1 MLGVFKAA
9 IQSSTQRTGVAIR
22 FAVVAVLGIL
32 FSGAASAQLDILVTR
47 GLTRPL
53 PMAIVPF
60 GWSGAGP
67 AAYDIAGVVSADL
80 ASSGRF
86 APIPVEDMVSR
97 PTTPAQVNYTD
108 WRLLKVDYVVVG
120 TLTEDTPDR
129 FTAVFQLMDVTR
141 GEQVL
146 GFRLNAGRTDLRATA
161 HRIADMIFEKLVGV
175 PGVFGTQIAYVSEE
189 KRSDGSKRF
198 RLIVS
203 DADGENAKIIADS
216 PQPLMSPAWSPDARR
231 VAYVSFEGDVS
242 QVFVQTLRT
251 GTRERVSARAGVNSS
266 PSFSPDGRLLSLTLS
281 RDQGNLDIFTLDLAT
296 QVLRQLTTD
305 AAIDTEATW
314 SPDGRQVYFTSDR
327 AGGPQVYRVGAEP
340 GARAERVTYE
350 GIYNA
355 RPRISPDGKQIAVV
369 YGQNN
374 TYRIGVVD
382 TANGVLQLL
391 TNGRLDESPSFA
403 PNGAQIIYA
412 TRENGRGV
420 LASVTTDGRIQQ
432 EIASVA
438 GDVREPVWGPYP
450 RP

>member
-1 MLGVFKAA
+1 
-9 IQSSTQRTGVAIR
+9 
-22 FAVVAVLGIL
+22 
-32 FSGAASAQLDILVTR
+32 
-47 GLTRPL
+47 
-53 PMAIVPF
+53 
-60 GWSGAGP
+60 
-67 AAYDIAGVVSADL
+67 
-80 ASSGRF
+80 
-86 APIPVEDMVSR
+86 
-97 PTTPAQVNYTD
+97 
-108 WRLLKVDYVVVG
+108 
-120 TLTEDTPDR
+120 
-129 FTAVFQLMDVTR
+129 
-141 GEQVL
+141 
-146 GFRLNAGRTDLRATA
+146 
-161 HRIADMIFEKLVGV
+161 
-175 PGVFGTQIAYVSEE
+175 
-189 KRSDGSKRF
+189 
-198 RLIVS
+198 
-203 DADGENAKIIADS
+203 
-216 PQPLMSPAWSPDARR
+216 
-231 VAYVSFEGDVS
+231 
-242 QVFVQTLRT
+242 
-251 GTRERVSARAGVNSS
+251 
-266 PSFSPDGRLLSLTLS
+266 
-281 RDQGNLDIFTLDLAT
+281 
-296 QVLRQLTTD
+296 LRQLTTD

-327 AGGPQVYRVGAEP
+327 AGGPQIYRVGAEP

-412 TRENGRGV
+412 TRDGGRGV